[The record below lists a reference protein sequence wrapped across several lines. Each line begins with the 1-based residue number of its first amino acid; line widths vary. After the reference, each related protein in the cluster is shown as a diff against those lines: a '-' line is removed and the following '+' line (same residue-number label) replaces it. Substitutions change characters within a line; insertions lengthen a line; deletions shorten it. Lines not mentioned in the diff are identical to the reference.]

1 MVDDYILILTIIMLL
16 SIVQSIFGIGIL
28 MFGTPILLLMG
39 YDFTIALGFLLPASL
54 SVSLLQVI
62 TFQGQRPSISPYL
75 YLLCLPTIMFGLWL
89 VGSTSLTSVSHY
101 FVGGILI
108 MSAFIRFNSQFQS
121 RLTILLTKH
130 IPIYHLILGLVHG
143 LTNLG
148 GALLTILASCT
159 SKDKTS
165 IRYIVAHYYLLFSLT
180 QLFVLYVIVK
190 VPNLFSSNLFTG
202 ILSACVYQLVGNQIF
217 IHTNNNAYQ
226 IALNIFIF
234 ICGLAILF
242 NA

>member
-121 RLTILLTKH
+121 RLTILLTKQ
-130 IPIYHLILGLVHG
+130 
-143 LTNLG
+143 N
-148 GALLTILASCT
+148 
-159 SKDKTS
+159 
-165 IRYIVAHYYLLFSLT
+165 
-180 QLFVLYVIVK
+180 
-190 VPNLFSSNLFTG
+190 
-202 ILSACVYQLVGNQIF
+202 
-217 IHTNNNAYQ
+217 
-226 IALNIFIF
+226 
-234 ICGLAILF
+234 
-242 NA
+242 